1 MGADGRLCAF
11 LRKGRFVEG
20 GERCPSGQ
28 VPRFFDKFCAAR
40 RNQYVLLQNNV
51 KCVTINPR

>member
-20 GERCPSGQ
+20 GGVNDAHPGKYQDFLTNSVQPAE
-28 VPRFFDKFCAAR
+28 
-40 RNQYVLLQNNV
+40 
-51 KCVTINPR
+51 INKSHCKIT

>member
-20 GERCPSGQ
+20 GVNDAHPGKYQDFLTNFVQPAEIN
-28 VPRFFDKFCAAR
+28 KFCCKITQNA
-40 RNQYVLLQNNV
+40 LQ
-51 KCVTINPR
+51 

>member
-20 GERCPSGQ
+20 GGGGNGVHPGKYQDFLTNSVQPAEINT
-28 VPRFFDKFCAAR
+28 FCCKITQNA
-40 RNQYVLLQNNV
+40 LQ
-51 KCVTINPR
+51 